1 MNDTV
6 WKFEIV
12 QPNAVSDGQYKFSI
26 WMPDKAEILCVKSVN
41 GSVFMWAKVN
51 PNNKQVRRKI
61 YSVGTGFG
69 KVANDSVYIGT
80 VVVGSY
86 VWHIFE

>member
-1 MNDTV
+1 
-6 WKFEIV
+6 
-12 QPNAVSDGQYKFSI
+12 
-26 WMPDKAEILCVKSVN
+26 
-41 GSVFMWAKVN
+41 MWAKVN